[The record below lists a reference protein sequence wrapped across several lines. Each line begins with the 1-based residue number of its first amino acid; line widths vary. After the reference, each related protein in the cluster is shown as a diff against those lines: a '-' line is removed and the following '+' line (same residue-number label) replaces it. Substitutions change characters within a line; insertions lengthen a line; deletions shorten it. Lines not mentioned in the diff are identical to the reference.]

1 MRLILPPQMLIKI
14 LSKFGI
20 ALLYLISFLP
30 FWLLYIIA
38 DILFIAL
45 YYVTRYRRDVVQA
58 NLRNS
63 FPEKSL
69 KELKIIE
76 KDYYRY
82 LADLSVE
89 TVKLFTI
96 SEKQVMKRMHC
107 PNFDVIQKY
116 FSEGK
121 SVIGALGHYG
131 NWELAAHCLS
141 LLTQAERRIIVYKPL
156 TNKTFDNAFIKVRS
170 RFGATLVAMQNT
182 MRTLIRFKNEPT
194 ISVLVSD
201 QTPVQSEANYFTQFL
216 NQPTAVFL
224 GVEKLSKLLNNA
236 VVFCDIRRI
245 KRGYYTVTFVPL
257 FEDAKHTA
265 EYEITN
271 AHVRYL
277 EDVIKQEPAYWL
289 WSHKRWK
296 FTPAD
301 SN

>member
-1 MRLILPPQMLIKI
+1 MLTKI
-14 LSKFGI
+14 LSKLGI
-20 ALLYLISFLP
+20 AMLYLISFLP
-30 FWLLYIIA
+30 FWLLYKIS
-38 DILFIAL
+38 DLLFIVL
-45 YYVTRYRRDVVQA
+45 YHVMHYRRDVVQA

-63 FPEKSL
+63 FPEKNGA
-69 KELKIIE
+69 ELKVIE
-76 KDYYRY
+76 KEYYSY

-96 SEKQVMKRMHC
+96 SEKEVMKRMRC
-107 PNFDVIQKY
+107 TNFDLIQGY
-116 FSEGK
+116 FAQGK

-141 LLTQAERRIIVYKPL
+141 LLTQTERRIIVYKPL

-182 MRTLIRFKNEPT
+182 MRTLVSYKKETT

-201 QTPVQSEANYFTQFL
+201 QTPVQSEANYFTEFL

-224 GVEKLSKLLNNA
+224 GVEKLSKLLNNV

-257 FEDAKHTA
+257 FDDAKNTA
-265 EYEITN
+265 EYEITRE
-271 AHVRYL
+271 HVRYL
-277 EDVIKQEPAYWL
+277 ENVIKQEPAYWL

-296 FTPAD
+296 FTPPH